1 MSSEEGSKSENVNQE
16 QISQNDNDIDETDLT
31 LDTFEPA
38 ISASES
44 SQKSIDVRLNPSTL
58 ETLAQNS
65 PQELIELADQAE
77 ERIYNF
83 SRAKEEHDYNL
94 NQSKET
100 TNRLIIIAGVLLVIA
115 GFIYSGFTEDK
126 ELPEKLVNIA
136 LGALGGIGGY
146 KLFAKKE

>member
-115 GFIYSGFTEDK
+115 GFIYSGFTGDR

>member
-1 MSSEEGSKSENVNQE
+1 MSSEEASKSENVNQE

-65 PQELIELADQAE
+65 PQELIELADKAE

-115 GFIYSGFTEDK
+115 GFIPILKSG
-126 ELPEKLVNIA
+126 
-136 LGALGGIGGY
+136 
-146 KLFAKKE
+146 